1 MKLSDP
7 RLREVVFKKHGGYC
21 AYCGCKLKPRFC
33 IDHIHS
39 KHNGGSN
46 KIENY
51 NPSCF
56 SCNSSKGTLSIE
68 KWRKQL
74 VHKIIQLNRDSSTYR
89 AVKKFGLVKEINKDV
104 IFYFEQHG

>member
-1 MKLSDP
+1 MNISDK
-7 RLREVVFKKHGGYC
+7 RLRKIVYDKYNGHC
-21 AYCGCKLKPRFC
+21 AYCGSKLKNRFC
-33 IDHIHS
+33 IDHIIS
-39 KHNGGSN
+39 KHNGGKN

-74 VHKIIQLNRDSSTYR
+74 VHKITQLNRDSSTYR
-89 AVKKFGLVKEINKDV
+89 AAKRFGLVKEINKNV
-104 IFYFEQHG
+104 TFYFENHG